1 MTIAPAPAVEV
12 FVSTKKRSAVQQAIQ
27 AKELNR

>member
-1 MTIAPAPAVEV
+1 MTIAPVPVVEV
-12 FVSTKKRSAVQQAIQ
+12 FVSTEKRSVVQQAIQ